1 LGFAKVRYNTG
12 EEIFRVK
19 IENSNGSKIEEWVI
33 MSRDFPKW
41 VHMIS
46 SRYGFNIGKEKTD
59 LDWAK

>member
-1 LGFAKVRYNTG
+1 MGFTKIRYNTG

-19 IENSNGSKIEEWVI
+19 IEDTRGSKIEEWVI

-41 VHMIS
+41 VNMIS
-46 SRYGFNIGKEKTD
+46 SRYGFRIGNEKTD